1 MDSTKYKL
9 LSQILRPSDLR
20 RLKLE
25 QLNDVCEELRK
36 YIIEVISQHPGHIG
50 SSLGAVELAVAIH
63 YVFDT
68 PYDNVIWDVGHQA
81 YAHKILTERRD
92 KFTTIRQ
99 FGGISGFPKMSES
112 EYDSFGAGHASTSVS
127 AALGMALSAQ
137 FKGEFTRQT
146 IAVVG
151 DGAATGG
158 MIYEALN
165 NAGATKA
172 NMIIILNDNGIAID
186 KNTGAMKDYLMSLSL
201 SKKYNNFRDRIW
213 NDLVNRNERL
223 HIEKNHFV
231 IQQLKRGMKASI
243 LGKNNLFED
252 LGVRYFGT
260 ANGNDVLQIIDILQ
274 QIKEIKG
281 PKILHCIT
289 VKGRG
294 LAAAEQDQT
303 KFHAPGVF
311 NPETGETIKEPALC
325 PPKFQDVFGETIVRL
340 AKENEDIV
348 GISPAMLSGSSLD
361 KMMEVMPDRCFD
373 VGIAEEHAV
382 TFAAGLAARK
392 MRPYLAIYSTFLQR
406 GYDQVIHDVALQ
418 KLPVVFC
425 IDRAGLVG
433 EDGPTHHG
441 AFDLAYLRSIP
452 NMIISAAMDEFQLQN
467 LMFTAQ
473 YTTLPMSIRYPRGKG
488 SNIKWRLDKLSQ
500 IAIGRGRKLVEG
512 KDVAIITIGKPGNF
526 VSKALEILKERNI
539 DVHPSHYDMIFL
551 KPIDV
556 DLLEDACTK
565 HKYIITVEDGTIIGG
580 LGSAVLEFIH
590 DRGYDCKVKRL
601 GIPDD
606 FIEQGKPAELY
617 HLCGFDAEGIANAVI
632 SVK

>member
-1 MDSTKYKL
+1 
-9 LSQILRPSDLR
+9 
-20 RLKLE
+20 
-25 QLNDVCEELRK
+25 
-36 YIIEVISQHPGHIG
+36 
-50 SSLGAVELAVAIH
+50 
-63 YVFDT
+63 
-68 PYDNVIWDVGHQA
+68 
-81 YAHKILTERRD
+81 
-92 KFTTIRQ
+92 
-99 FGGISGFPKMSES
+99 
-112 EYDSFGAGHASTSVS
+112 
-127 AALGMALSAQ
+127 
-137 FKGEFTRQT
+137 
-146 IAVVG
+146 
-151 DGAATGG
+151 
-158 MIYEALN
+158 
-165 NAGATKA
+165 
-172 NMIIILNDNGIAID
+172 
-186 KNTGAMKDYLMSLSL
+186 
-201 SKKYNNFRDRIW
+201 
-213 NDLVNRNERL
+213 
-223 HIEKNHFV
+223 
-231 IQQLKRGMKASI
+231 
-243 LGKNNLFED
+243 
-252 LGVRYFGT
+252 
-260 ANGNDVLQIIDILQ
+260 
-274 QIKEIKG
+274 
-281 PKILHCIT
+281 
-289 VKGRG
+289 
-294 LAAAEQDQT
+294 
-303 KFHAPGVF
+303 
-311 NPETGETIKEPALC
+311 
-325 PPKFQDVFGETIVRL
+325 
-340 AKENEDIV
+340 
-348 GISPAMLSGSSLD
+348 MLSGSSLD

-488 SNIKWRLDKLSQ
+488 SNINWRLDKLSQ

-526 VSKALEILKERNI
+526 VGKALEILKERKV

-565 HKYIITVEDGTIIGG
+565 HKYIITVEDGTVIGG
-580 LGSAVLEFIH
+580 LGSAVLEYIY

-601 GIPDD
+601 GIPDN